1 LGAFSAMLS
10 MSLTVAR
17 ACASALWNDEGTF
30 LRTPKFSVQSDLT
43 RALQAATWET
53 ILGII
58 LLTAIPLV
66 LNVGNNREGF
76 LLALLLAWHAL
87 VYLSALR
94 SALIETLPGK
104 FVVLSDSPESV
115 PS

>member
-1 LGAFSAMLS
+1 MLA

-17 ACASALWNDEGTF
+17 ACATALWNDEGTF

-58 LLTAIPLV
+58 LLATIPLV
-66 LNVGNNREGF
+66 LNVNNGQEGL
-76 LLALLLAWHAL
+76 LLAVLLAWHAL

-104 FVVLSDSPESV
+104 LITLSDSPESL